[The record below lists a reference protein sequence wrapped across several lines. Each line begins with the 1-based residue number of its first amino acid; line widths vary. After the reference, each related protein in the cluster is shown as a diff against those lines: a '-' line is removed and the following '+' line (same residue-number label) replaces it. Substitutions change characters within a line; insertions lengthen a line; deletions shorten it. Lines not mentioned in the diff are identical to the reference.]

1 MLVES
6 TPTYD
11 TTGKAVR
18 TMAKKGHLRCSHS
31 GRSCPPLTLREM
43 STPTPDPHAVVT
55 AVAERRTRSAQLR
68 RRRRQVVFWL
78 VVAVVAGTGTF
89 AAGLLAAP
97 VDYSFQPEAPQ
108 AVLLLDSQG
117 RPFATI
123 RSPQNEEPVTSEQ
136 IPQVMKDAIVAAE
149 DERFFAHKGVDPLA
163 AVRAMWRDVTG
174 AKLQGGSTITQQY
187 VKNVYTG
194 DQRTALRK
202 LREASLAVRL
212 EQHLSK
218 DEILTR
224 YLNTLYLGNG
234 TAGVQA
240 ASRFYF
246 GVPITELD
254 YDPATGNHDAS
265 LALARAATMAGIAPA
280 PSVWNPVHDPKQA
293 RVRELYVL
301 NRMIANHRI
310 SPQQASTAYGDALPK
325 IVAQSEPDA
334 PTIAPEFRDMVARR
348 LQETFGANYDN
359 EMFDSGGVRVTTTLD
374 LDLQKAAN
382 QAIRQVLKSP
392 GDPEAA
398 LAAIDPRTGDIRAIA
413 QKSDKPYQKQ
423 GLILADGIYRNSG
436 STIKP
441 FTLAVA
447 LQHGHTVDEPAYAP
461 ECITVP
467 SPVHYRP
474 CNAERGSSY
483 QTLRTA
489 LVNSINTVYAPL
501 AVKVGLNNVI
511 TLAHDAGM
519 DLGRIDHLTPTQ
531 PFPAYSLGVPTNALG
546 EADAFGTLVNHGVHH
561 VPNSLLQVQSAG
573 DGNVFDNRHRGPGT
587 RVMPK
592 KVADTVTE
600 VMGEVVDHGT
610 GTTARQPFPVYGKT
624 GTTDNFLNAWFTGCT
639 PTLCISVW
647 MGYDKEYLHKGTVPH
662 SMKGVEGQREVFGGT
677 LPAEIFAKTF
687 SNYRALQAPKPS
699 PSPTASSTSTS
710 STVHRQQ
717 PTAHA
722 TSTPKHSPSPGHS
735 PSQQPSEPPSP
746 SPSGSLLPT
755 PP

>member
-1 MLVES
+1 
-6 TPTYD
+6 
-11 TTGKAVR
+11 
-18 TMAKKGHLRCSHS
+18 
-31 GRSCPPLTLREM
+31 M
-43 STPTPDPHAVVT
+43 STPTADPHAVVA
-55 AVAERRTRSAQLR
+55 AVAERRTRSARLR

-78 VVAVVAGTGTF
+78 VVAVLAGTVTF

-97 VDYSFQPEAPQ
+97 VDYSFEPQAPQ
-108 AVLLLDSQG
+108 AVILLDDQG

-123 RSPQNEEPVTSEQ
+123 RSPQNAEPVTDKQ
-136 IPQVMKDAIVAAE
+136 IPKVMRDAIVAAE
-149 DERFFAHKGVDPLA
+149 DERFFAHSGVDPLA
-163 AVRAMWRDVTG
+163 AVRALWRDVTG

-218 DEILTR
+218 QEILTR

-246 GVPITELD
+246 GVPVTQLD
-254 YDPATGNHDAS
+254 YDPVTGKQSQS
-265 LALARAATMAGIAPA
+265 LALARAATLAGMAPA
-280 PSVWNPVHDPKQA
+280 PSLWNPVHDPKQA

-301 NRMIANHRI
+301 NRMIANHLTT
-310 SPQQASTAYGDALPK
+310 PQLASEAYGDALPK

-334 PTIAPEFRDMVARR
+334 PTVAPEFRDLVQRR
-348 LQETFGANYDN
+348 LQETFGANYDS

-374 LDLQKAAN
+374 VDLQKAAN
-382 QAIRQVLKSP
+382 EALRQMLPSAT
-392 GDPEAA
+392 DPEAA
-398 LAAIDPRTGDIRAIA
+398 VAAIDPRTGDIRAIA

-423 GLILADGIYRNSG
+423 GLILANGIHRNSG

-441 FTLAVA
+441 FTLALA
-447 LQHGHTVDEPAYAP
+447 LQHGHSLDEPAYAP

-467 SPVHYRP
+467 SAVHYRP

-483 QTLRTA
+483 QTLRSA

-501 AVKVGLNNVI
+501 AVKLGLDKVI
-511 TLAHDAGM
+511 ALAHAAGM

-531 PFPAYSLGVPTNALG
+531 PYPSYSLGVPTNALG
-546 EADAFGTLVNHGVHH
+546 EASAFGTLVNHGVHH
-561 VPNSLLQVQSAG
+561 VPNTLLQVQSAG
-573 DGNVFDNRHRGPGT
+573 DGKIFDNRHRGPGV
-587 RVMPK
+587 RVIPK
-592 KVADTVTE
+592 KVADEVTD

-610 GTTARQPFPVYGKT
+610 GTAARQPFPVFGKT
-624 GTTDNFLNAWFTGCT
+624 GTTDYFLNAWFTGCE

-647 MGYDKEYLHKGTVPH
+647 MGYDKEYLHHGTVPH
-662 SMKGVEGQREVFGGT
+662 SMKNVEGQGEVFGGK

-687 SNYRALQAPKPS
+687 SNYRALQARKSAPKASPTPTATATKPRAHQQPTHTRPTPTRSPSPHPTPSSQPSQS
-699 PSPTASSTSTS
+699 PSPT
-710 STVHRQQ
+710 
-717 PTAHA
+717 
-722 TSTPKHSPSPGHS
+722 PSR
-735 PSQQPSEPPSP
+735 
-746 SPSGSLLPT
+746 SLLPT

>member
-1 MLVES
+1 
-6 TPTYD
+6 
-11 TTGKAVR
+11 
-18 TMAKKGHLRCSHS
+18 
-31 GRSCPPLTLREM
+31 M
-43 STPTPDPHAVVT
+43 STPPPDPQAVVA
-55 AVAERRTRSAQLR
+55 AVAERRTRSARLR
-68 RRRRQVVFWL
+68 RRRRQVILWF
-78 VVAVVAGTGTF
+78 VVAGLAGTGTF

-97 VDYSFQPEAPQ
+97 VDYSFEPQAPQ
-108 AVLLLDSQG
+108 AVLLLDNHG

-123 RSPQNEEPVTSEQ
+123 RSPQNEEPVTSKQ
-136 IPQVMKDAIVAAE
+136 IPAVMKNAIVAAE

-163 AVRAMWRDVTG
+163 AVRALWRDVSG
-174 AKLQGGSTITQQY
+174 ARLQGGSTITQQY

-246 GVPITELD
+246 GVPITQLD
-254 YDPATGNHDAS
+254 YNPATGRTDPA
-265 LALARAATMAGIAPA
+265 LALARAATLAGMAPA
-280 PSVWNPVHDPKQA
+280 PSVWNPVHDAKQA
-293 RVRELYVL
+293 RIRELYVL
-301 NRMIANHRI
+301 NRMIANHLI

-334 PTIAPEFRDMVARR
+334 PTVAPEFRDMVEQR
-348 LQETFGANYDN
+348 LKETFGANYDN
-359 EMFDSGGVRVTTTLD
+359 EMFDSGGVRVRTTLD

-413 QKSDKPYQKQ
+413 QKTDKPYQKS
-423 GLILADGIYRNSG
+423 GLVLANGIYRNSG

-447 LQHGHTVDEPAYAP
+447 LQHGHTLDEPAYAP
-461 ECITVP
+461 ECITVV
-467 SPVHYRP
+467 SAVHYRP

-483 QTLRTA
+483 QTLRSA
-489 LVNSINTVYAPL
+489 LVGSINTVYAPL
-501 AVKVGLNNVI
+501 AVKLGLNNVI
-511 TLAHDAGM
+511 GLAHTAGM
-519 DLGRIDHLTPTQ
+519 DLGRIDHLTPSQ
-531 PFPAYSLGVPTNALG
+531 PYPSYSLGVPTNALG

-587 RVMPK
+587 RVLPK
-592 KVADTVTE
+592 KIADAVTG
-600 VMGEVVDHGT
+600 VMGDVVDHGT
-610 GTTARQPFPVYGKT
+610 GTVARQPFPVFGKT
-624 GTTDNFLNAWFTGCT
+624 GTTDNFLNAWFTGCS

-647 MGYDKEYLHKGTVPH
+647 MGYDKEYLHHGKVPH

-687 SNYRALQAPKPS
+687 SNYRILQAPKAS
-699 PSPTASSTSTS
+699 PKATATSSSTPTA
-710 STVHRQQ
+710 VHPQQ
-717 PTAHA
+717 TATHARPTPSRSPA
-722 TSTPKHSPSPGHS
+722 PRHSPST
-735 PSQQPSEPPSP
+735 QPSESP
-746 SPSGSLLPT
+746 SPSSSRSILPT

>member
-1 MLVES
+1 
-6 TPTYD
+6 
-11 TTGKAVR
+11 
-18 TMAKKGHLRCSHS
+18 
-31 GRSCPPLTLREM
+31 M
-43 STPTPDPHAVVT
+43 STPTADPHAVVT
-55 AVAERRTRSAQLR
+55 AVAERRTRSARLR
-68 RRRRQVVFWL
+68 RRRRQVIFWL
-78 VVAVVAGTGTF
+78 VVAVLAGTGTF
-89 AAGLLAAP
+89 AAGLIAAP
-97 VDYSFQPEAPQ
+97 VDYSFQPQAPQ
-108 AVLLLDSQG
+108 AVLLLDSHG

-123 RSPQNEEPVTSEQ
+123 RSPQNEEPVTSAQ

-149 DERFFAHKGVDPLA
+149 DERFFAHSGVDPLA
-163 AVRAMWRDVTG
+163 AVRALWRDVTG
-174 AKLQGGSTITQQY
+174 ARLQGGSTITQQY

-240 ASRFYF
+240 ATRFYY
-246 GVPITELD
+246 GVPVTQLG
-254 YDPATGNHDAS
+254 YDAATGGTDPS
-265 LALARAATMAGIAPA
+265 LALARAATLAGVAPA

-293 RVRELYVL
+293 RIRELYVL
-301 NRMIANHRI
+301 NRMIANHLI
-310 SPQQASTAYGDALPK
+310 SAQQASKAYGNALPK

-334 PTIAPEFRDMVARR
+334 PTVAPEFRDMVQRR
-348 LQETFGANYDN
+348 LQDTFGANYDN

-382 QAIRQVLKSP
+382 EALHQLLPSKA
-392 GDPEAA
+392 DPEAA
-398 LAAIDPRTGDIRAIA
+398 VAAIDPRTGDIRAIA

-447 LQHGHTVDEPAYAP
+447 LQHGHSLDEPAYAP
-461 ECITVP
+461 ECITV
-467 SPVHYRP
+467 VRGYRP

-483 QTLRTA
+483 QTLRSA

-501 AVKVGLNNVI
+501 AVKLGLDKVVA
-511 TLAHDAGM
+511 LAHAAGM
-519 DLGRIDHLTPTQ
+519 NLGRIDHVTPTQ
-531 PFPAYSLGVPTNALG
+531 PFPAYSLGIPTNVLG
-546 EADAFGTLVNHGVHH
+546 EASAYGTLVNHGVHH
-561 VPNSLLQVQSAG
+561 VPNTLMQVGSAD
-573 DGNVFDNRHRGPGT
+573 DGNVFDNHHRGPGT
-587 RVMPK
+587 RVLPK
-592 KVADTVTE
+592 KVADAVTQ

-610 GTTARQPFPVYGKT
+610 GTAARQPFPIFGKT
-624 GTTDNFLNAWFTGCT
+624 GTTDNFTNAWFTGCT
-639 PTLCISVW
+639 PSLCISVW
-647 MGYDKEYLHKGTVPH
+647 MGYDKEYLSRKVPH
-662 SMKGVEGQREVFGGT
+662 SMKNVEGKGEVFGGK

-699 PSPTASSTSTS
+699 PAASSSASTSTIKVHPQQSASHVAPGPSRSPSHAPQPS
-710 STVHRQQ
+710 SQ
-717 PTAHA
+717 P
-722 TSTPKHSPSPGHS
+722 SESPSPT
-735 PSQQPSEPPSP
+735 PSR
-746 SPSGSLLPT
+746 SLLPS